1 MSMIL
6 FADDEEHLRL
16 TAAQS
21 FDLHDLPVTL
31 FSNAKDLLDKI
42 DKHSDVVVVTDIRM
56 PGMDGIELLN
66 AVKDIDNELP
76 VILVTGH
83 ADVTIAVNC
92 MQNGAYDFIEKPYA
106 QNHLIETVTR
116 AIEKRRLTLEV
127 RSLRNNLNHQQILK
141 TNMNGKSAVIQ
152 AVRDQISALAN
163 VQTDILISGET
174 GTGKGTAARLLHE
187 LSARQHGP
195 FVHINCATI
204 PNDLVEI
211 ELFGHEAGAFPS
223 ATHSRYGKFEHA
235 RGGTIFLDSIE
246 ALSQEI
252 QGKLLQAIND
262 RIITK
267 LGSNSPIELD
277 VRFIAS
283 SQKDLKILT
292 DKGQFRSDL
301 YYCLAGAKI
310 QMPSLRDRKEDIAQL
325 FNEFAKLSSL
335 RHKVQ
340 TPFIPSSL
348 YMQLSSSDW
357 PGNLHELQRIVDR
370 FVLNID
376 LDLSSTDLDFKDGM
390 SLNDLLANQ
399 ERAIIASALTANEGS
414 LKNTYESLKIS
425 RKALYEKMLKFNLR
439 REDFSTD
446 E

>member
-1 MSMIL
+1 
-6 FADDEEHLRL
+6 
-16 TAAQS
+16 
-21 FDLHDLPVTL
+21 
-31 FSNAKDLLDKI
+31 
-42 DKHSDVVVVTDIRM
+42 
-56 PGMDGIELLN
+56 
-66 AVKDIDNELP
+66 
-76 VILVTGH
+76 
-83 ADVTIAVNC
+83 
-92 MQNGAYDFIEKPYA
+92 
-106 QNHLIETVTR
+106 
-116 AIEKRRLTLEV
+116 KRRLTLEV

-141 TNMNGKSAVIQ
+141 TNLNGKSAVIQ
-152 AVRDQISALAN
+152 SVRDQISALAN
-163 VQTDILISGET
+163 LQTDILISGET

-195 FVHINCATI
+195 FAHINCATI
-204 PNDLVEI
+204 PKDLVEI

-283 SQKDLKILT
+283 SQKDLKVLIE
-292 DKGQFRSDL
+292 KGLFRSDL
-301 YYCLAGAKI
+301 YYCLTGASIK
-310 QMPSLRDRKEDIAQL
+310 MPSLRDRKEDIPQL

-370 FVLNID
+370 FVLNLD
-376 LDLSSTDLDFKDGM
+376 LDLSSTDIDFKEGM